1 MKNRYLSL
9 DVFRGATV
17 ALMILVNNPGSFTEM
32 YSPLAHAHWEGC
44 TFADLVFPFF
54 LFAVGNAMAF
64 ALPSLKEKSRTVFFV
79 KIFKRAIIIFII
91 GLLLNWSPFV
101 KWEHD
106 QLIFKAW
113 QNVRIFGVLQRI
125 AICYFF
131 ASLLIY
137 FFDGIKLLLISLF
150 LLALYW
156 LMCYSLG
163 EGSAPYSLEGFF
175 GTNIDIQLVG
185 LDHIYKGN
193 KIPFDPEGLVSTLP
207 AITQVIFGYIA
218 GRIIISK
225 GKNYAMITRLNFI
238 GMLLIAAGAI
248 WALFF
253 PLIKNIWSSSYVIYT
268 TGIAVVVI
276 CILIF
281 LIELKNL
288 KGAATTFFDVFG
300 KNALFIFVI
309 SGLLPRVLNII
320 RIDAGV
326 NDKGEKIFLS
336 PQGWMYKYVLRGIS
350 ENPQFGSFLYSL
362 LFLMLFWTIGYVLY
376 RKKIYIKV

>member
-1 MKNRYLSL
+1 M
-9 DVFRGATV
+9 FRGATV

-64 ALPSLKEKSRTVFFV
+64 VLPSLKENPSSVFFK
-79 KIFKRAIIIFII
+79 KIFKRSLIIFIA
-91 GLLLNWSPFV
+91 GLLLNWTPFV

-131 ASLLIY
+131 ASLLIC
-137 FFDGIKLLLISLF
+137 FIDGIKLLLTSLF

-156 LMCYSLG
+156 LMCYTLG
-163 EGSAPYSLEGFF
+163 SGDAPYSLEGFF

-185 LDHIYKGN
+185 LDHVYKGN

-218 GRIIISK
+218 GRYIISK

-248 WALFF
+248 WGLFF

-288 KGAATTFFDVFG
+288 KGAVTTFFDVFG
-300 KNALFIFVI
+300 KNALFIFVV
-309 SGLLPRVLNII
+309 SGLLPRILNII

-326 NDKGEKIFLS
+326 NEKGEKIFLS
-336 PQGWMYKYVLRGIS
+336 PQGWMYKYVFRGIS
-350 ENPQFGSFLYSL
+350 ENPQFGSFIYSL
-362 LFLMLFWTIGYVLY
+362 FFLMLFWTIGYVLY
-376 RKKIYIKV
+376 RKRIYIKV